1 MTPWAAARQASLSF
15 TVSWRLLKLMSAESV
30 DAIQPSILCHPL
42 RLLPSILPSIRVSS
56 SESVLHIRGP
66 KYWNFSFSINP
77 SNKYSGLISC
87 MIDWFDLLAVQVTLR
102 VFSSTT
108 IQKHQSAIS
117 IHMSA
122 PSWSSPPPAPPTVPT
137 PRSSQ
142 SIEVSSLCSF
152 RSPCYLFQIRRCIY
166 INAIL

>member
-1 MTPWAAARQASLSF
+1 
-15 TVSWRLLKLMSAESV
+15 MSTESV

-87 MIDWFDLLAVQVTLR
+87 MIDWFDLLAVQGTLR

-122 PSWSSPPPAPPTVPT
+122 PAWSSPPPAPPTVPI

-142 SIEVSSLCSF
+142 STEASSLCCF
-152 RSPCYLFQIRRCIY
+152 RSPCYLFHIRRCIH